1 VERSRWRWPGAGAD
15 LVLTCS
21 AHRDEAAV
29 ARAVTGLGHAASAV
43 QADLSATG
51 AVRDLAERVL
61 AAGRP
66 VDVLVANAG
75 TGVRR
80 AWQDADDDLW
90 EQTFAVNVT
99 AAWQLASTLL
109 PG

>member
-1 VERSRWRWPGAGAD
+1 M
-15 LVLTCS
+15 
-21 AHRDEAAV
+21 
-29 ARAVTGLGHAASAV
+29 VTGLGRAASAV

-51 AVRDLAERVL
+51 AGRDLAERVL

-80 AWQDADDDLW
+80 AWQDVDDDTW
-90 EQTFAVNVT
+90 EQTLAVNVT
-99 AAWQLASTLL
+99 AAWQLAVPSCR
-109 PG
+109 G